1 MYVDTVVEEVD
12 CRKIDET
19 KKYLSKEQLKILK
32 RIIKDTGVDL
42 LEKKK
47 IYISYK
53 TLSLMKDNLIK
64 DNFSAKNTM
73 IRNMYM

>member
-1 MYVDTVVEEVD
+1 MSEDTVVEEVD

-32 RIIKDTGVDL
+32 RIIKETGIDL
-42 LEKKK
+42 FEEKK
-47 IYISYK
+47 ICISYK
-53 TLSLMKDNLIK
+53 TLLLMKDYLIK
-64 DNFSAKNTM
+64 DNVSAKNTM